1 VSPVATTSSQGKGR
15 GSVGDVVAELSE
27 RIRGGELRF
36 GDPLPAERTLAA
48 QLDVSRTTLRKGI
61 RILAD
66 AGVLEIHSGVGSKS
80 GTVVRSEL
88 VPAELLGRPAPP
100 IAEISGVL
108 QARRLLEPRVAQ
120 LAGFAATEDDLEA
133 IGEVI
138 QRQREAAEAG
148 DVDGVRQLDP
158 SFHLAIAR
166 ATHNETVVV
175 LMEALLRRLDLPRQ
189 PAIVEGEARWTV
201 EIHERTLAAIAGR
214 DPFRIEVTMDE
225 HLRMLERSWQQ
236 ESGAGLPREVP
247 DFLQPWGGDEP
258 RAANSPKKRARRE
271 QR

>member
-1 VSPVATTSSQGKGR
+1 M
-15 GSVGDVVAELSE
+15 VAELSE
-27 RIRGGELRF
+27 AIRGGDLRF

-48 QLDVSRTTLRKGI
+48 RLNVSRTTLRKGI

-66 AGVLEIHSGVGSKS
+66 AGVLEIRSGVGSRS

-88 VPAELLGRPAPP
+88 VPPELLGRPAPP

-120 LAGFAATEDDLEA
+120 LAGFAATEDDLDEMA
-133 IGEVI
+133 QVI

-175 LMEALLRRLDLPRQ
+175 LMQTLLQRLNLPRQ
-189 PAIVEGEARWTV
+189 PTVAEGEAEWTV

-225 HLRMLERSWQQ
+225 HLRMLERSWQHD
-236 ESGAGLPREVP
+236 SGANLPREVP
-247 DFLQPWGGDEP
+247 DFLQPLGADEVSAP
-258 RAANSPKKRARRE
+258 RRARRE

>member
-1 VSPVATTSSQGKGR
+1 VSPVATKASSSEGKGR

-27 RIRGGELRF
+27 AIRGGDLRF

-48 QLDVSRTTLRKGI
+48 RLNVSRTTLRKGI
-61 RILAD
+61 RVLAD
-66 AGVLEIHSGVGSKS
+66 AGVLEIRSGEGSKS

-88 VPAELLGRPAPP
+88 VPSELLGRPAPP

-120 LAGFAATEDDLEA
+120 LAGFAATEDDLEEIA
-133 IGEVI
+133 DVI
-138 QRQREAAEAG
+138 RRQREAAEAG
-148 DVDGVRQLDP
+148 DVDGVRRLDP

-166 ATHNETVVV
+166 ATHNETVVL
-175 LMEALLRRLDLPRQ
+175 LMQTLLQRLDLPRQ
-189 PAIVEGEARWTV
+189 PTVVEGEGEWTI

-225 HLRMLERSWQQ
+225 HLGMLERSWQHD
-236 ESGAGLPREVP
+236 SGASLPREVP
-247 DFLQPWGGDEP
+247 DFLQPR
-258 RAANSPKKRARRE
+258 RAEDVSAPKRGRRG

>member
-1 VSPVATTSSQGKGR
+1 VATESSSSQGKGR

-27 RIRGGELRF
+27 AIRSGDLRF

-48 QLDVSRTTLRKGI
+48 RLNVSRTTLRKGI
-61 RILAD
+61 RVLAD
-66 AGVLEIHSGVGSKS
+66 AGVLEIHSGVGSRS

-120 LAGFAATEDDLEA
+120 LAGFAATEDDLAA
-133 IGEVI
+133 IAEVI
-138 QRQREAAEAG
+138 RRQREAAEAG

-175 LMEALLRRLDLPRQ
+175 LMETLLQRLDLPRQ
-189 PAIVEGEARWTV
+189 PAIVEGEAEWTV

-225 HLRMLERSWQQ
+225 HLGMLERSWQHD
-236 ESGAGLPREVP
+236 SGASLPREVP
-247 DFLQPWGGDEP
+247 DFLQPRSAGEEV
-258 RAANSPKKRARRE
+258 SPPKRARRA
-271 QR
+271 RR

>member
-1 VSPVATTSSQGKGR
+1 
-15 GSVGDVVAELSE
+15 VVAQLSE
-27 RIRGGELRF
+27 AIRGGDLRF

-48 QLDVSRTTLRKGI
+48 RLNVSRTTLRKGI

-66 AGVLEIHSGVGSKS
+66 AGVLEIRSGAGSRS

-108 QARRLLEPRVAQ
+108 QARRLFEPRVAQ
-120 LAGFAATEDDLEA
+120 LAGFAATEDDLEDIA
-133 IGEVI
+133 EVLR
-138 QRQREAAEAG
+138 QQREAAEAG
-148 DVDGVRQLDP
+148 DVDRVRQLDP

-175 LMEALLRRLDLPRQ
+175 LMQTLLQRLNLPRQ
-189 PAIVEGEARWTV
+189 PAIVKGEAEWTV

-247 DFLQPWGGDEP
+247 DFLQPRAGDELSAP
-258 RAANSPKKRARRE
+258 RRARPG

>member
-1 VSPVATTSSQGKGR
+1 VATNASSSREKGR

-27 RIRGGELRF
+27 AIRGGDLRF

-48 QLDVSRTTLRKGI
+48 RLNVSRTTLRKGI

-66 AGVLEIHSGVGSKS
+66 AGVLEIRSGAGSRS

-88 VPAELLGRPAPP
+88 VPAELLGRAAPP

-120 LAGFAATEDDLEA
+120 LAGFAATEDDLAEIA
-133 IGEVI
+133 DVI
-138 QRQREAAEAG
+138 RQQREAAEAG
-148 DVDGVRQLDP
+148 DVDRVRALDP

-166 ATHNETVVV
+166 ATHNETVVL
-175 LMEALLRRLDLPRQ
+175 LMQTLLQRLDLPRQ
-189 PAIVEGEARWTV
+189 PTKTEGEAEWTV

-225 HLRMLERSWQQ
+225 HLGMLERRWQQ
-236 ESGAGLPREVP
+236 DSGASLPRAVP
-247 DFLQPWGGDEP
+247 DFLQPRSAGDLSEP
-258 RAANSPKKRARRE
+258 PRRAPRGRP
-271 QR
+271 